1 MSPQK
6 KQRSVSHR
14 DPLGTVASSNIA
26 SFKVKHSDFT
36 IASTVLPWAWVVPP
50 DKHVWSSY
58 MLSHDMS
65 YSLAL
70 NIKYILFCAGPCMQT
85 WLL

>member
-14 DPLGTVASSNIA
+14 DPLRTVASSNIA

-36 IASTVLPWAWVVPP
+36 IASTVLPGAWVVPL
-50 DKHVWSSY
+50 DKHV
-58 MLSHDMS
+58 
-65 YSLAL
+65 
-70 NIKYILFCAGPCMQT
+70 
-85 WLL
+85 